1 MQGSEPQVAY
11 ELEGC
16 EVLSWAVLARAV
28 RDIRRGTRWERENA
42 IRFVQGDEAQRWC
55 EGLGVEVTLLRAELE
70 PGGALCAKVS
80 PYGEAP
86 I

>member
-16 EVLSWAVLARAV
+16 EALSWAVLSRAV
-28 RDIRRGTRWERENA
+28 RDIQRGTRWERENT
-42 IRFVQGDEAQRWC
+42 IRFVQGKEAQRWC
-55 EGLGVEVTLLRAELE
+55 EGLGVEVDLLRNAVQ

-80 PYGEAP
+80 PHGEAL
-86 I
+86 